1 MHTHV
6 HVPRTPSA
14 QALNRNRRHTRA
26 DVRREFQRPKV
37 TDQVRVLAGIRFLS
51 LEIRNLRPFCVN
63 ERTLNKNI
71 QSIFAIMCIDY
82 RTHHRVAST
91 VTAVLILFVS
101 TELDVSTV

>member
-63 ERTLNKNI
+63 ERTLNKNTRYTVYI
-71 QSIFAIMCIDY
+71 CDVY

>member
-71 QSIFAIMCIDY
+71 QSICDVRCIV
-82 RTHHRVAST
+82 RITELRVRLQLYDLST
-91 VTAVLILFVS
+91 TVILFVS
-101 TELDVSTV
+101 